1 MVHVAWYAAVSTGD
15 GAVSAT
21 PAHAPAGAE
30 VFAGDALA
38 FAARCPADILLELTT
53 LNPLTGE
60 RATGHIRA
68 ALAAGRHVVTANKGP
83 IAHAYREL
91 STLAAERGVAL
102 RFESTVMDG
111 TPLFGMVEAALP
123 ATTITGLR
131 GLLNSTSNYVLS
143 RMAAGTSLDEAVAGG
158 QRLRGGQADPSFHRD
173 RRGGGVK

>member
-38 FAARCPADILLELTT
+38 FAARCPADILVELTT

-60 RATGHIRA
+60 PATGHIRA
-68 ALAAGRHVVTANKGP
+68 ALAAGRHAVTANKGP

-91 STLAAERGVAL
+91 SALAAERGGAP

-111 TPLFGMVEAALP
+111 TPLFGMAETALP
-123 ATTITGLR
+123 PTTITGLR
-131 GLLNSTSNYVLS
+131 GLLNSTSNYELG
-143 RMAAGTSLDEAVAGG
+143 RMAAGALIQQV
-158 QRLRGGQADPSFHRD
+158 
-173 RRGGGVK
+173 GGG